1 MTPEET
7 NKEKPAVGKK
17 ARPTNCAQCNKR
29 IHRNGW
35 YYHNN
40 SYFCGKNCSKTFWT
54 KALEEKA
61 KKAEEAKTQAEAKAK
76 EAAKP
81 QEESKPKEETK
92 PTEEAK
98 PKDERAS

>member
-7 NKEKPAVGKK
+7 SKEKAPTGKK

-40 SYFCGKNCSKTFWT
+40 SYFCGKNCSKTFWA
-54 KALEEKA
+54 KAQEEKA
-61 KKAEEAKTQAEAKAK
+61 KKAQEAKPK
-76 EAAKP
+76 EEPKPQGEVKP
-81 QEESKPKEETK
+81 QEEP
-92 PTEEAK
+92 K
-98 PKDERAS
+98 PKDERAT